1 MTFDK
6 IERPRIYKHT
16 MLNQQEADR
25 VAPLMESAFAG
36 ELAGYNHGNRQHI
49 AKERLRFAS
58 EQYANR
64 CRVSRNMGLN
74 PLNEDANIF
83 GTAFPQLKNLFESVS
98 QPGNIIGLG
107 EVTNPMNGNQVN
119 GGMWNAGYKPGSGDV
134 PSYVFGLQSQIAL
147 HCVGFDLLPTIAV
160 DTPKVV
166 ISYVDTVYGGGTFND
181 SENMPS
187 FVEISSPL
195 FTRAWIKKN
204 NLTRAKTHVLIS
216 DGTDAIECLF
226 ILGSTIKAALTVEVL
241 GTGTGTAIGTDYV
254 KKNEKSVKEIID
266 SINKNASGSVCI
278 SVDGKVAS
286 YVAATDATLKQ
297 IGINYASQTRQNIAE
312 AASNN
317 NTLGGMSRA
326 QHEKGPKHKL
336 NVIMMDKQLEMVGLE
351 IEADTTNIQI
361 KDMAAAGVNVIAYL
375 YSGVQNQL
383 IQSIDEVILDHLYA
397 LGVQHA
403 VNVYESQGINYS
415 LYIDEPSTTEV
426 NFKDIDVKFNDVLGE
441 DVRERMGKIKNTLV
455 SAGYENQETHGQRL
469 YSRLLVIAE
478 FVAYQNRIAPPD
490 FIVAGGELCACLKKQ
505 ATYSS
510 VPVATTL
517 SANPELNYNG
527 TIFETI
533 NVYQNPKIDFND
545 PRILFG
551 RRGND
556 TDSGAKFLAYDLAS
570 SRQTIAEQTMSDKI
584 RVWSRFAI
592 ADIGFYP
599 ELNYY
604 TAVFINKYNWA

>member
-1 MTFDK
+1 MSFDK

-16 MLNQQEADR
+16 MLKQEEADR
-25 VAPLMESAFAG
+25 IAPLMESAFAS
-36 ELAGYNHGNRQHI
+36 ELAAYGHGNRQHI
-49 AKERLRFAS
+49 RKERVRFAS

-64 CRVSRNMGLN
+64 CRVARNMGLN

-107 EVTNPMNGNQVN
+107 EVTNPMNGNQVA

-134 PSYVFGLQSQIAL
+134 PSYVFGLQSQLAL
-147 HCVGFDLLPTIAV
+147 HCIGFDLMPTIAV

-166 ISYVDTVYGGGTFND
+166 VSYVDTVYGGGTFND
-181 SENMPS
+181 KDNMPS
-187 FVEISSPL
+187 FVELSSPL
-195 FTRAWIKKN
+195 FTRSWIKKN
-204 NLTRAKTHVLIS
+204 KLERAKTKVLIS
-216 DGTDAIECLF
+216 DGTNAIECLF
-226 ILGSTIKAALTVEVL
+226 ILGSTIKAAITVEVL
-241 GTGTGTAIGTDYV
+241 GTGTGTAAGTDYV

-266 SINKNASGSVCI
+266 EINKNKNGKVCI
-278 SVDGKVAS
+278 SLDGVTAS
-286 YVAATDATLKQ
+286 YAAAVTPDLTQL
-297 IGINYASQTRQNIAE
+297 GINYASQTRQNIAE

-336 NVIMMDKQLEMVGLE
+336 NVVMMDKQLEMVGLE

-361 KDMAAAGVNVIAYL
+361 KDMAAAGINVIAYL

-415 LYIDEPSTTEV
+415 LYIDEPSNTTLAMTDV
-426 NFKDIDVKFNDVLGE
+426 DVKFQDMMGD
-441 DVRERMGKIKNTLV
+441 DVRARMGDIKNTLV

-478 FVAYQNRIAPPD
+478 FVGYQNRIGAPD

-517 SANPELNYNG
+517 SANPELHYTG

-533 NVYQNPKIDFND
+533 NVYKNPKIDFND

-556 TDSGAKFLAYDLAS
+556 TDPGAKFLAYDLAS
-570 SRQTIAEQTMSDKI
+570 SRQTIAEGTMADKI

-604 TAVFINKYNWA
+604 TMVAINKYNWT

>member
-1 MTFDK
+1 M
-6 IERPRIYKHT
+6 
-16 MLNQQEADR
+16 
-25 VAPLMESAFAG
+25 
-36 ELAGYNHGNRQHI
+36 
-49 AKERLRFAS
+49 
-58 EQYANR
+58 
-64 CRVSRNMGLN
+64 
-74 PLNEDANIF
+74 
-83 GTAFPQLKNLFESVS
+83 
-98 QPGNIIGLG
+98 
-107 EVTNPMNGNQVN
+107 
-119 GGMWNAGYKPGSGDV
+119 
-134 PSYVFGLQSQIAL
+134 
-147 HCVGFDLLPTIAV
+147 PTIAV

-181 SENMPS
+181 KDNMPS

-204 NLTRAKTHVLIS
+204 KLERAKTHVLIS

-241 GTGTGTAIGTDYV
+241 GTGTGTAVGTDYV

-266 SINKNASGSVCI
+266 KINQAKDGKVCI
-278 SVDGKVAS
+278 SLDGKVAS
-286 YVAATDATLKQ
+286 YTAANTADLKQ

-312 AASNN
+312 AASNDN
-317 NTLGGMSRA
+317 SLGGMSRA
-326 QHEKGPKHKL
+326 THEKGPKHKL

-361 KDMAAAGVNVIAYL
+361 KDMASAGINVIAYL

-397 LGVQHA
+397 MGVQHA
-403 VNVYESQGINYS
+403 VNVWESQGINYN
-415 LYIDEPSTTEV
+415 LYIDEPSNTELDL
-426 NFKDIDVKFNDVLGE
+426 KTLDIKFVDMMGV
-441 DVRERMGKIKNTLV
+441 DVRDRMGKVKNTLV

-469 YSRLLVIAE
+469 YARLLVILE
-478 FVAYQNRIAPPD
+478 FVAYQNRIAAPD

-505 ATYSS
+505 STYSS

-517 SANPELNYNG
+517 SANPELHYAG
-527 TIFETI
+527 TIFETV
-533 NVYQNPKIDFND
+533 NVYKNPKIDFND

-556 TDSGAKFLAYDLAS
+556 TDPGSKFIAYDLAS
-570 SRQTIAEQTMSDKI
+570 SRQTIAEQNMSDKI

-599 ELNYY
+599 ELNYF
-604 TAVFINKYNWA
+604 TAVFINNYNWG